1 LVLKSSPFTQLNT
14 KTISTEALTEVL
26 ALACNTGIRA
36 IKNNEAPCYSDSTV
50 SEIFLVSLIKKAM
63 DELGYGPER
72 VQYHGGHTFPDV
84 SIAGTGFGIELK
96 GAKSSRKFNGNS
108 VMAGTMLPNLTKIY
122 LMYWIEAS
130 KEIGFKDY
138 FECVATPVVTHSP
151 RFQLDIDLDK
161 EFSMFG
167 TSAEKVGTIDDVIF
181 SVNGI
186 DSEKIIKWMSDK
198 AKRNGETP
206 WWISA
211 DESLPVGS
219 TGLTKF
225 TNMRPDRKA
234 HFLKCAFLIFPK
246 ILNKTSSTKYN
257 GLFEWAIQ
265 THSAY
270 TTRDDYS
277 AGGQVQI
284 ILPEFNVSPITV
296 PQSVQGAMDALSK
309 SSKVLADELE
319 RPYERTFQ
327 NVEDFLSVYKTALIQ
342 NLRHIYSEIKVMDVN
357 RIGEDAFA
365 VALAD
370 LLISKIDKTSL
381 IFTA

>member
-1 LVLKSSPFTQLNT
+1 MS
-14 KTISTEALTEVL
+14 ALTVEEISKVL
-26 ALACNTGIRA
+26 ELACTLGKAA
-36 IKNNEAPCYSDSTV
+36 IQSGVAPSYSDSIV
-50 SEIFLVSLIKKAM
+50 SEDFLVSLIKEAM
-63 DELGYGPER
+63 IKSEYDPSK
-72 VQYHGGHTFPDV
+72 VIHHKGHTFPDV
-84 SIAGTGFGIELK
+84 SIAGTGVGIELK
-96 GAKSSRKFNGNS
+96 GTTSNRKFNGNS
-108 VMAGTMLPNLTKIY
+108 VVASTMLPNLKKIF
-122 LMYWIEAS
+122 LMYWIGSAGD
-130 KEIGFKDY
+130 IGCKDY
-138 FECVATPVVTHSP
+138 FDCVATPVVTHSP

-161 EFSMFG
+161 ESSMFG
-167 TSAEKVGTIDDVIF
+167 TGVEKVGIIDDIIF
-181 SVNGI
+181 STNGI

-206 WWISA
+206 WWISN
-211 DESLPVGS
+211 DESLPLGS

-225 TNMRPDRKA
+225 TNMQADRKA

-246 ILNKTSSTKYN
+246 ILDKTSSTKYN

-284 ILPEFNVSPITV
+284 FLPKFNTSSITV
-296 PQSVQGAMDALSK
+296 PQSVQGAMDALSN

-342 NLRHIYSEIKVMDVN
+342 NLRHIYSEVKGMDTH

-381 IFTA
+381 VFTA